1 MKRFLLIFSILALL
15 GVEVFAQAGM
25 CDESDP
31 FCTSNIYTFPAG
43 VNTGSGQPGPNYGCL
58 ITRPNPA
65 WYHMKIAE
73 PGMLQIKMF
82 STPSKDIDF
91 ICWGP
96 FSDPIT
102 PCVTQLTANKTV
114 DCSYLTATTEYCNI
128 PNGQVGEFYIL
139 LITNFSN
146 QACNITFEKSGGVGE
161 TDCTILP
168 PPVSNNGPLCVHDN
182 LQLTADNVNNATYYW
197 SGPNSFM
204 SNQQSPMIMNVG
216 MQNAGIYN
224 LVITVNGS
232 ASDPVSTT
240 VYINAL
246 PAPEFD
252 FNDACYGDTTFYID
266 QSTVY
271 PATST
276 ITSWNWE
283 FGDGQ
288 QAVGPDQIHLYGN
301 SGTYNAKLTVYTGIH
316 QCARSITHTVHVN
329 NAASVDAGENKT
341 IPNGWST
348 DLTGSVEGG
357 SGTYDLLWTPENLLV
372 NPSIINPTTV
382 NLEATAVFKL
392 NVTDASSGCESA
404 DSMTVIVTGGALQV
418 SATASPTTICQEEVV
433 NLQAL
438 PSGGSGNNLFT
449 WTSNPPGFSGTDEEV
464 SDYPM
469 ETTTYTV
476 SVFDGQNT
484 VQSSITVNV
493 KPKPVGNAGSD
504 INITTGTST
513 TITGASASS
522 GSGVYTYLWTPI
534 DKLIDPTSLTPATII
549 LDASQ
554 EYVFKV
560 NDANGCV
567 STPDNMFV
575 FSGGDQLSVTPTSSA
590 SSNTI
595 CQGETVKL
603 FPNAIGGG
611 GSYTYKW
618 TNDAGYEVTTQSPTV
633 APMETTTY
641 YIEVNDTYKIVNG
654 QITVLVNHTPVVD
667 LIPENAH
674 VYGLDTIIVCV
685 RDTVVL
691 DANTDPM
698 NPPVMQYHWSNNT
711 NHRTFT
717 ASTNGSWIEFQSY
730 WVNTANPVTNCY
742 GTDSLV
748 VFFDFR
754 ECNIGIEENG
764 VLAGKVTMSP
774 NPTKNFVDITIH
786 ETNGELE
793 IDLHDIN
800 GKLLQT
806 NHFEDISSE
815 NRDIRL
821 NLEKYPT
828 GLYLI
833 SIKHQKGYYN
843 ASVIKQ

>member
-1 MKRFLLIFSILALL
+1 MKRFIIILSLLSIITI
-15 GVEVFAQAGM
+15 EVFAQAGM

-31 FCTSNIYTFPAG
+31 FCTSNIYTFPAAT
-43 VNTGSGQPGPNYGCL
+43 NTTAQSGPNYGCL
-58 ITRPNPA
+58 MTQPNPA

-73 PGMLQIKMF
+73 PGFLQIKMY
-82 STPSKDIDF
+82 STPSRDIDF

-96 FSDPIT
+96 FLDPIS

-114 DCSYLTATTEYCNI
+114 DCSYSTAATEYCDI
-128 PNGQVGEFYIL
+128 PNGQVGEYYIL
-139 LITNFSN
+139 LITNYSN
-146 QACNITFEKSGGVGE
+146 QPCNITFEKSAGVGE

-168 PPVSNNGPLCVHDN
+168 PPVGNNGPLCVHDN
-182 LQLTADNVNNATYYW
+182 LQLTADDVNNATYYW
-197 SGPNSFM
+197 TGPNGFM
-204 SNQQSPMIMNVG
+204 SNQQNPMIMNVG
-216 MQNAGIYN
+216 LQNAGIYS

-246 PAPEFD
+246 PDPQFD
-252 FNDACYGDTTFYID
+252 FNDACFGDTTYFVD
-266 QSTVY
+266 ASTVD
-271 PATST
+271 PPTST

-288 QAVGPDQIHLYGN
+288 QAVGPDQMHLYGN
-301 SGTYNAKLTVYTGIH
+301 SGLYNAKLTVYTGIH
-316 QCARSITHTVHVN
+316 QCARSKTQIVHVYS
-329 NAASVDAGENKT
+329 AASVEAGEDIT

-348 DLTGSVEGG
+348 NLDAEVSGG
-357 SGTYDLLWTPENLLV
+357 SGTYDLLWTPESLLV
-372 NPSIINPTTV
+372 NPTVIDPATV
-382 NLEATAVFKL
+382 NLGATTVFKL
-392 NVTDASSGCESA
+392 NVADASSGCESA

-418 SATASPTTICQEEVV
+418 TATANPTTICQEEVV

-438 PSGGSGNNLFT
+438 PSGGSGNNQFT
-449 WTSNPPGFSGTDEEV
+449 WTSNPPGFTGSEAEL

-469 ETTTYTV
+469 VTTTYTV

-493 KPKPVGNAGSD
+493 KPKPIGNAGND

-522 GSGVYTYLWTPI
+522 GSGVYSYFWTPV
-534 DKLIDPTSLTPATII
+534 DKLLDPTSLKPATVI
-549 LDASQ
+549 LDESQ
-554 EYVFKV
+554 EFNFVV
-560 NDANGCV
+560 NDANGC
-567 STPDNMFV
+567 SSIPDNMFV
-575 FSGGDQLSVTPTSSA
+575 FAGGDQLSISPTSSA

-603 FPNAIGGG
+603 FPNAMGGG

-618 TNDAGYEVTTQSPTV
+618 TTADGYETTSQTPTV
-633 APMETTTY
+633 APMQTTTY

-654 QITVLVNHTPVVD
+654 QITILVNHTPVVN

-674 VYGLDTIIVCV
+674 VYGVDTIIVCV
-685 RDTVVL
+685 RDSVVL
-691 DANTDPM
+691 DANTDPE
-698 NPPVMQYHWSNNT
+698 NPPVMQYHWSTNT
-711 NHRTFT
+711 NQRLFT

-730 WVNTANPVTNCY
+730 WAKTTNPVTGCF

-754 ECNIGIEENG
+754 ECNIGIEETG

-774 NPTKNFVDITIH
+774 NPTNGIVDISIH
-786 ETNGELE
+786 ETAG
-793 IDLHDIN
+793 DLDIEVHDIG
-800 GKLLQT
+800 GKLLQE
-806 NHFEDISSE
+806 NHYDDVNNE
-815 NRDIRL
+815 NRIIQI
-821 NLEKYPT
+821 NLEKHPA

-833 SIKHQKGYYN
+833 SIKHKKGYYN